1 LLTRSEA
8 ISRARSGVV
17 GRMATVTPEGKPHV
31 VPFVFVLLGDER
43 HLRAYWAVDQKPKK
57 AGRIKRIENLK
68 ANPALEFVVDGYE
81 EDWDLLWWV
90 RVSGTA
96 RMVDSDV
103 ERAQAIAALAKKYPQ
118 YVQAPPGGP
127 VIAVDVQAISSW
139 EATEGPSDPGL

>member
-57 AGRIKRIENLK
+57 AGRIRRIENLK
-68 ANPALEFVVDGYE
+68 ANPALEFVVDGYAQ
-81 EDWDLLWWV
+81 DWDLLWWV
-90 RVSGTA
+90 RVSGRA

-103 ERAQAIAALAKKYPQ
+103 ERAQAIAALSNKYPQ
-118 YVQAPPGGP
+118 YVRAPPGGP